1 MHRVLVLVPFAF
13 GEEGVANR
21 EAAKQ
26 WVELGPDIQFDF
38 RPVKAGPEMYDSY
51 HDWLLADMSMYEA
64 GITAQDEGYDAVVL
78 DAMNDPGMSALRSIL
93 DIPVI
98 GPGRASYLETPASI
112 RSNTTRESRS
122 RSAKCS
128 YVASLTS
135 RDPSAVRTRGRST
148 WTRRPPSV
156 TSPDSRP

>member
-78 DAMNDPGMSALRSIL
+78 DAMNDPGMSALNERPRHRRL
-93 DIPVI
+93 RR
-98 GPGRASYLETPASI
+98 RARLGLASADSGASRRRQASAPTRPA
-112 RSNTTRESRS
+112 R
-122 RSAKCS
+122 A
-128 YVASLTS
+128 
-135 RDPSAVRTRGRST
+135 DHD
-148 WTRRPPSV
+148 RRNAR
-156 TSPDSRP
+156 TSPADLA